1 MQVRFDAQG
10 SVESF
15 ARIGAELLAD
25 PDVQGLMVLGCDAD
39 MWTADEISPVLKGL
53 GKPVFGGIFPQII
66 HGQKNH
72 ETGTLLVGLPVA
84 PEVAVV
90 HGLSDPEAD
99 FDEQVE
105 AIADQWEDGDL
116 ENETLVVFVDGL
128 SRRIAELVGALF
140 NNFGLERNFIG
151 GGAGSLSFVQ
161 KPCLLTPQGLL
172 ADAAVVVRLPMRS
185 SIGVTHGWQPISESM
200 KVTEADRNLIKTLD
214 WRPAFEV
221 YRKLVEPHSGLTFK
235 EDNFFDIA
243 KCYPFGINKLDSE
256 VVVRDPLMIGPDG
269 GLICV
274 GEVPAG
280 SFVRLL
286 SGSPDSLIQAA
297 GRARELA
304 EEASPGGSG
313 QAAFFIDCISR
324 VLYLGD
330 RIQDELAN
338 AAGDRP
344 LFGALTLGEIANSG
358 KDYLEFYNKTS
369 VLGLLE

>member
-1 MQVRFDAQG
+1 MILRYDPSGDVQAFG
-10 SVESF
+10 
-15 ARIGAELLAD
+15 RIAAELLND
-25 PDVQGLMVLGCDAD
+25 PSVRGLMVLGCDAN
-39 MWTADEISPVLKGL
+39 MWTAEEVSPVLSGF
-53 GKPVFGGIFPQII
+53 GKPVFGGVFPQII
-66 HGQKNH
+66 FERRNY
-72 ETGTLLVGLPVA
+72 ERGTLLVGLPVV
-84 PEVAVV
+84 PDVAVV

-105 AIADQWEDGDL
+105 AIADQWDDGDL

-128 SRRIAELVGALF
+128 SWRIAELVGALF
-140 NNFGLERNFIG
+140 NAFGLERNFIG

-161 KPCLLTPQGLL
+161 KPCLLAPQGLL

-185 SIGVTHGWQPISESM
+185 GIGVTHGWQPISESM
-200 KVTEADRNLIKTLD
+200 KVTESDRNLIKTLD

-221 YRKLVEPHSGLTFK
+221 YRELVEPHSGLTFT

-256 VVVRDPLMIGPDG
+256 VVVRDPLMVGPDG
-269 GLICV
+269 GLVCV
-274 GEVPAG
+274 GEVPGG

-286 SGSPDSLIQAA
+286 SGSPDSLIAAA

-304 EEASPGGSG
+304 EEASGGSG
-313 QAAFFIDCISR
+313 RAAFFIDCISR

>member
-1 MQVRFDAQG
+1 MQVRLDTQG
-10 SVESF
+10 NVESL

-25 PDVQGLMVLGCDAD
+25 PAFKGLMVLGCDAN
-39 MWTADEISPVLKGL
+39 MWAAEEVSPCLSGFD
-53 GKPVFGGIFPQII
+53 KPVFGGLFPQII
-66 HGQKNH
+66 HEQKNY
-72 ETGTLLVGLPVA
+72 ETGTLLVGLPVV
-84 PEVAVV
+84 PDVAVL

-105 AIADQWEDGDL
+105 AIADQWDDGDL
-116 ENETLVVFVDGL
+116 KNETLVVYVDGL

-140 NNFGLERNFIG
+140 NCFGLERNFIG

-172 ADAAVVVRLPMRS
+172 ADAAVIVRLPMRS
-185 SIGVTHGWQPISESM
+185 GIGVTHGWQPISESM
-200 KVTEADRNLIKTLD
+200 KVTESDRNLIKTLD

-221 YRKLVEPHSGLTFK
+221 YRELVEPHGGRTFR

-256 VVVRDPLMIGPDG
+256 VVVRDPLMVGPDG

-286 SGSPDSLIQAA
+286 SGSPDSLIEAA

-304 EEASPGGSG
+304 EKALPGGSG

-338 AAGDRP
+338 AAGNRP